1 MLQVQRGLEAVEA
14 PKRGSVQVIQN
25 TQQLRYLTTQESS
38 KWDELVDMSAQGTV
52 LCRSWLL
59 EALGGDIRILGHFSG
74 DRLVAGIPL
83 FFEHRLGLSICRMPK
98 LVHTWGVVMEPLKG
112 KRVATTSREME
123 ILATFARELA
133 KQTVFVQSFHPSL
146 VNWLP
151 FMWNGFRQTTYFGY
165 AFDDICR
172 IESLWEQMSGGVR
185 QNVRKAQRNGIR
197 IVPCESE
204 LVASVAEKSF
214 LRQQSSLPYSREYLH
229 RFHAA
234 CREKDSG
241 ECFAAVDEQ
250 DQVHATA
257 FLVWDARRAYYIA
270 GGTDPTLRASGA
282 DSLLIWS
289 LLKFA
294 HERARSFDFC
304 GSVVKPIATFFRHF
318 GAQLVPYYRISK
330 VPRALRLLY
339 P

>member
-1 MLQVQRGLEAVEA
+1 MIQAQRSLVDVEV
-14 PKRGSVQVIQN
+14 PKRGSVQVIQQ
-25 TQQLRYLTTQESS
+25 TQHLQYLKPEEYS
-38 KWDELVDMSAQGTV
+38 KWDELVDSSPQGSV

-59 EALGGDIRILGHFSG
+59 ETLGGDIKILAYFSG
-74 DRLVAGIPL
+74 KRLVAGIPL
-83 FFEHRLGLSICRMPK
+83 FFEHRLGFSICRMPK

-112 KRVATTSREME
+112 RRVATISREMH
-123 ILATFARELA
+123 ILSAFARELA
-133 KQTVFVQSFHPSL
+133 KQKVFVQSFHPSL

-165 AFDDICR
+165 AFDDLGR
-172 IESLWEQMSGGVR
+172 LDSMWEQMSCNVR
-185 QNVRKAQRNGIR
+185 QNIRKAQRNGIR
-197 IVPCESE
+197 IVLCDSE

-214 LRQQSSLPYSREYLH
+214 LRQQSSLPYSREYL
-229 RFHAA
+229 RNFYTAA
-234 CREKDSG
+234 SARG
-241 ECFAAVDEQ
+241 AGQCFAAVDEQ
-250 DQVHATA
+250 GQVHATA
-257 FLVWDARRAYYIA
+257 FLVWDNRRAHYVA

-289 LLKFA
+289 LLNFA
-294 HERARSFDFC
+294 HERTQSFDFC

-330 VPRALRLLY
+330 VPRALRILH